1 MDSKT
6 KITLVKDNNWNIS
19 TYKSLL
25 LSVIQNF
32 KLNLATE
39 AFDDREQMQN
49 YYSSIDNCL
58 QILHLLVT
66 GNENDFGD
74 LLMF

>member
-1 MDSKT
+1 
-6 KITLVKDNNWNIS
+6 
-19 TYKSLL
+19 
-25 LSVIQNF
+25 
-32 KLNLATE
+32 
-39 AFDDREQMQN
+39 MQN

-74 LLMF
+74 LLMFLIQISLKLSKTDTVSPIIEAVQSKFLQCIFTIWSVQPS